1 MVFQKLV
8 VVDTRGHLLG
18 RLASL
23 IAKELLMGQHVVCV
37 RCEEINISGTFI
49 RNKRTAPAPRRVARL
64 LRLLR
69 GCSRAGTGVCC
80 ALGPHLAGGAASLG
94 AGAPRRVAPVA
105 LCSSAP
111 GGSRGKQAGSRL
123 GRGGARPHAD

>member
-49 RNKRTAPAPRRVARL
+49 RNKRKAPAPAALRACSGCCGGARG
-64 LRLLR
+64 R
-69 GCSRAGTGVCC
+69 GLAFAAHWGRTSRAG
-80 ALGPHLAGGAASLG
+80 L
-94 AGAPRRVAPVA
+94 
-105 LCSSAP
+105 
-111 GGSRGKQAGSRL
+111 
-123 GRGGARPHAD
+123 RP

>member
-49 RNKRTAPAPRRVARL
+49 RNKRKPPPPTARATRPAVLP
-64 LRLLR
+64 
-69 GCSRAGTGVCC
+69 C
-80 ALGPHLAGGAASLG
+80 
-94 AGAPRRVAPVA
+94 
-105 LCSSAP
+105 
-111 GGSRGKQAGSRL
+111 
-123 GRGGARPHAD
+123 

>member
-37 RCEEINISGTFI
+37 RCEEINMSGAI
-49 RNKRTAPAPRRVARL
+49 WRNKL
-64 LRLLR
+64 KSLRLML
-69 GCSRAGTGVCC
+69 
-80 ALGPHLAGGAASLG
+80 LA
-94 AGAPRRVAPVA
+94 APVWVRYYIIVTCA
-105 LCSSAP
+105 ST
-111 GGSRGKQAGSRL
+111 L
-123 GRGGARPHAD
+123 GLS

>member
-37 RCEEINISGTFI
+37 RCEEINISGTFMQTVDWI
-49 RNKRTAPAPRRVARL
+49 EQR
-64 LRLLR
+64 
-69 GCSRAGTGVCC
+69 C
-80 ALGPHLAGGAASLG
+80 AACAA
-94 AGAPRRVAPVA
+94 VHWVYFY
-105 LCSSAP
+105 
-111 GGSRGKQAGSRL
+111 
-123 GRGGARPHAD
+123 

>member
-49 RNKRTAPAPRRVARL
+49 RNKRKPPPPTARATRPA
-64 LRLLR
+64 
-69 GCSRAGTGVCC
+69 
-80 ALGPHLAGGAASLG
+80 ALP
-94 AGAPRRVAPVA
+94 
-105 LCSSAP
+105 C
-111 GGSRGKQAGSRL
+111 
-123 GRGGARPHAD
+123 

>member
-49 RNKRTAPAPRRVARL
+49 RNKRKAPPPHSKRRPPLPPSEKNVFV
-64 LRLLR
+64 
-69 GCSRAGTGVCC
+69 GF
-80 ALGPHLAGGAASLG
+80 GGFYGSG
-94 AGAPRRVAPVA
+94 E
-105 LCSSAP
+105 
-111 GGSRGKQAGSRL
+111 GGGRQGSPWESIKSIAQVL
-123 GRGGARPHAD
+123 

>member
-37 RCEEINISGTFI
+37 RCEEINISGTFMRNSRKSAELCCRAAVHWVYFYWAERTRSI
-49 RNKRTAPAPRRVARL
+49 RCGPTFFRL
-64 LRLLR
+64 LNALL
-69 GCSRAGTGVCC
+69 
-80 ALGPHLAGGAASLG
+80 LL
-94 AGAPRRVAPVA
+94 
-105 LCSSAP
+105 
-111 GGSRGKQAGSRL
+111 
-123 GRGGARPHAD
+123 